1 MRSKYKFTIEM
12 YRTTIHYYPTKEEF
26 EKVIGHELNSHIG
39 GSVYNNEDGG
49 LDVFVPLD
57 LDGSLS
63 VVDLAHEAFHAADF
77 IADNVGLVYS
87 PGSANEH
94 MAYLVGS
101 IVGGLW
107 DQIAKARKRMEYVR
121 NNQTQNS

>member
-1 MRSKYKFTIEM
+1 MKSKYKFTVEM
-12 YRTTIHYYPTKEEF
+12 YRTTIYYYSTKEEF
-26 EKVIGHELNSHIG
+26 EKVIGQELNSRIG
-39 GSVYNNEDGG
+39 GSVYNNEDGS